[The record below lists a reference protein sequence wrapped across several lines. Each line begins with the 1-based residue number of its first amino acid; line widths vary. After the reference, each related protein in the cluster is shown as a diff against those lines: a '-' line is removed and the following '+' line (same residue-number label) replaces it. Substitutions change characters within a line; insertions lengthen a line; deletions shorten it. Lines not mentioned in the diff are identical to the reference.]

1 LNGIGQK
8 RQEAITTA
16 LICKFGTETR
26 SVAKAIEGK
35 MKNAAPMQRYFPPTK
50 PPRLL
55 GQYGK
60 LAFGCPDTG
69 TKGQKEAFEPF

>member
-1 LNGIGQK
+1 M
-8 RQEAITTA
+8 
-16 LICKFGTETR
+16 
-26 SVAKAIEGK
+26 AKAIEGK